1 MDYPNGHRGAHTI
14 KTVSPFNTTLF
25 KAIPADLSEMKVGDF
40 VLTCPSQFFA
50 EDTSVFHR
58 TLSFWQAPQV
68 VSILA
73 PKSIE
78 YYQIDAYPITK
89 INTAS
94 IYISTETDNIKI
106 DYKDNHFVKTKG
118 LGFRFYIAEADFM
131 DLITSP
137 SMPVDFV
144 FDEAKWNIAQRI
156 WNKIKDNVKD
166 KSVDDIITLLEKLL

>member
-40 VLTCPSQFFA
+40 VLTCPAQ
-50 EDTSVFHR
+50 VFLDDSTAFNR
-58 TLSFWQAPQV
+58 VQTLWEAPEV
-68 VSILA
+68 VYTIA
-73 PKSIE
+73 PKSRE
-78 YYQIDAYPITK
+78 YYRYDAYPITK

-106 DYKDNHFVKTKG
+106 DFKDNHFVKTKG
-118 LGFRFYIAEADFM
+118 LRFRFYIAEADFM
-131 DLITSP
+131 GLVTSP

-156 WNKIKDNVKD
+156 WNNIKDNVKD